1 MSNEIKKAIVAK
13 VQFGTSEIDGLLF
26 PDGSFGIA
34 LSQAWSLISA
44 DSRPPKDVLRASKAL
59 LGMDLVA
66 PRIATE
72 LNSNKAYCINLLDF
86 ERLLAK
92 ADRAG
97 HKGAQ
102 DLRDGLV
109 GLSLHQLFCDAFG
122 VKFEAEQRQEW
133 LEERFNTKKGFRPL
147 TTQLKANGFT
157 ENCEYGLY
165 IHKMQQLI
173 ELEDGTRDSADLGKL
188 RDLNSIQTSLV
199 AYMECGLKP
208 YEALAKYSKKL
219 KTT

>member
-1 MSNEIKKAIVAK
+1 MSDEVKKAIVAK
-13 VQFGTSEIDGLLF
+13 VQFGTFEIDGLLF
-26 PDGSFGIA
+26 PDGSYGIA
-34 LSQAWSLISA
+34 LSQAWLIIEEKVA
-44 DSRPPKDVLRASKAL
+44 RQKNELRQSKAL
-59 LGMDLVA
+59 LGKDFQPVKA
-66 PRIATE
+66 STE
-72 LNSNKAYCINLLDF
+72 LNPNKAYVLSLLDF

-122 VKFEAEQRQEW
+122 VKFDAEQRQEW
-133 LEERFNTKKGFRPL
+133 LEERFKTKKDFRPL
-147 TTQLKANGFT
+147 TAQLKANGFT

-173 ELEDGTRDSADLGKL
+173 RLEDGTRDSADLGKL
-188 RDLNSIQTSLV
+188 RELSSIQTSLI

-219 KTT
+219 KTP